1 MIISISEI
9 DNWHYELI
17 PGIGNWLTVFLG
29 NSGNFLGKILFI
41 NFRDI
46 GKTGYQFRKY
56 QFIDFSNTGYWF
68 FYTSY
73 RFQSVCNKDM
83 YNLYVCMYSMLEI
96 RMIYFRNTN
105 YWFRKCQLS
114 PSEIPVKVHFQ
125 KFAQVWKQNLPT
137 LVLYLNLLYATK
149 RPNNII

>member
-1 MIISISEI
+1 MPTLTLLTGIPEL
-9 DNWHYELI
+9 DNQYFRNC
-17 PGIGNWLTVFLG
+17 IGNWLTVFL
-29 NSGNFLGKILFI
+29 GNFLGKILFI

-73 RFQSVCNKDM
+73 RFQSVCNKYM

-96 RMIYFRNTN
+96 RMIYFRNTS
-105 YWFRKCQLS
+105 YWFSKYRLAT
-114 PSEIPVKVHFQ
+114 SEIPAKVHFQ
-125 KFAQVWKQNLPT
+125 RFRQD
-137 LVLYLNLLYATK
+137 
-149 RPNNII
+149 